1 MPLLVIRIEGK
12 HQTKRND
19 LTVQATD
26 LSYCYFEI
34 LKFGM
39 LLRPTAFR
47 GLKNIYILNLYL
59 MNWLYEKRINVYIR
73 KEIIKFVSRT
83 FECKLNGA

>member
-1 MPLLVIRIEGK
+1 MGMPLLVIRIEGK

-34 LKFGM
+34 LKMGM
-39 LLRPTAFR
+39 PLGPTAFR
-47 GLKNIYILNLYL
+47 GLK
-59 MNWLYEKRINVYIR
+59 EK
-73 KEIIKFVSRT
+73 K
-83 FECKLNGA
+83 